1 MIHAAWSRDHS
12 FTVAQQITGDPPAT
26 WYVTRRQRRAACGS
40 STTPPED
47 GADAT
52 VTMTREASAHLLRGE
67 PAPPGHRPS
76 MRGDREAV
84 ALLKRWLDRA
94 QAA

>member
-12 FTVAQQITGDPPAT
+12 FTVAQRITSDPPAT
-26 WYVTRRQRRAACGS
+26 WYVTVGNGGSVEILTAA
-40 STTPPED
+40 PEA

-52 VTMTREASAHLLRGE
+52 VTMTPEGFSHLLRGE
-67 PAPPGHRPS
+67 PTPPGHRPIV
-76 MRGDREAV
+76 RGDREVV
-84 ALLKRWLDRA
+84 ALLKSWLDRA